1 MVIAKIYANLI
12 NEGYKTI
19 EEVPLE
25 LKDIVLKQLEN
36 SDESG

>member
-19 EEVPLE
+19 EEVPPE
-25 LKDIVLKQLEN
+25 LKDIVLELLSV
-36 SDESG
+36 SDCSD